1 MTTTALVKE
10 GCGTHFVYDQGE
22 VDRHLKLGW
31 SIRPADWKAKK
42 LAEDKERRLAA
53 NKAEMA
59 RLAAEAEALEAAPT
73 VTAVVSD
80 PGVTTVTVPKKPGR
94 PKKA

>member
-31 SIRPADWKAKK
+31 TIRPADWKAEK
-42 LAEDKERRLAA
+42 LAEDKAKRLEAV
-53 NKAEMA
+53 KAERA
-59 RLAAEAEALEAAPT
+59 RLEAEEVALSAAVASDLAEAPKNAP
-73 VTAVVSD
+73 AEL
-80 PGVTTVTVPKKPGR
+80 PKKRGR
-94 PKKA
+94 PVKV